1 MRWSA
6 DCGLWRCWG
15 GSRGR
20 RAGWPGSGSRY
31 RNHMFRVLYSTGL
44 QAETERTERAAFIN
58 TLKGKV
64 RSIYTYTLL
73 FAVQLQLLF

>member
-1 MRWSA
+1 
-6 DCGLWRCWG
+6 
-15 GSRGR
+15 
-20 RAGWPGSGSRY
+20 
-31 RNHMFRVLYSTGL
+31 MFRNPYSTGL

-64 RSIYTYTLL
+64 RSISTYTLL